1 MWAKARGQPYG
12 PIMEY
17 GKMALG
23 FSYGGTGGGA
33 DFLPIVKF
41 DARAG
46 RFFRVDREDGVSTPH
61 DITRNFKAVFD
72 FENLEVGWISF
83 NAGSAPDFQMVP
95 FGSAFSDRPSDA
107 HKRGIRM
114 AVKLSGECGGD
125 CRELAGTSAAMM
137 KGIDLLHDDY
147 IAGASANAGK
157 LPVVVLE
164 DTVPIESGSGTKKS
178 TNYQPVFKIAGWV
191 KRPSGLND
199 SAPQADKFIQPSMAA
214 PKSPPSTGSTR
225 AAPPKAAPPADD
237 EDFG

>member
-1 MWAKARGQPYG
+1 
-12 PIMEY
+12 
-17 GKMALG
+17 MALG

-61 DITRNFKAVFD
+61 DITRSFKAVFD
-72 FENLEVGWISF
+72 FENLEVGWILF
-83 NAGSAPDFQMVP
+83 NSGSAPDFQMVP
-95 FGSAFSDRPSDA
+95 FGTERGPKPSDN
-107 HKRGIRM
+107 HKGGIRM

-125 CRELAGTSAAMM
+125 CRELAGTSGAMM
-137 KGIDLLHDDY
+137 KGIDLLHDEY
-147 IAGASANAGK
+147 LAGAPANPGK

-164 DTVPIESGSGTKKS
+164 DTIPIESGSGTKKS

-191 KRPSGLND
+191 KRPSGLNETA
-199 SAPQADKFIQPSMAA
+199 APQADKFIQPAMNA

-225 AAPPKAAPPADD
+225 AAPPAPKAAAPADD

>member
-1 MWAKARGQPYG
+1 
-12 PIMEY
+12 
-17 GKMALG
+17 MALG
-23 FSYGGTGGGA
+23 FSYSGSGGGA

-95 FGSAFSDRPSDA
+95 FGSAFGDRPSDN

-125 CRELAGTSAAMM
+125 CRELAGTSGAMM
-137 KGIDLLHDDY
+137 KGIDLLHDEY
-147 IAGASANAGK
+147 LAGIVNNAGK
-157 LPVVVLE
+157 LPVVVLD
-164 DTVPIESGSGTKKS
+164 DTVPIESGSGQKKS

-199 SAPQADKFIQPSMAA
+199 ATPQPDKFIQPSMSSP

-225 AAPPKAAPPADD
+225 AAPPKAKTVAPEDD

>member
-1 MWAKARGQPYG
+1 
-12 PIMEY
+12 
-17 GKMALG
+17 MALG
-23 FSYGGTGGGA
+23 FSYGGSGEGG

-83 NAGSAPDFQMVP
+83 NAGSAPDFKMVP
-95 FGSAFSDRPSDA
+95 FGEDMGAKPSDN

-114 AVKLSGECGGD
+114 AVKLGGECGGD

-147 IAGASANAGK
+147 IAGLKANAGK

-164 DTVPIESGSGTKKS
+164 DTIPIESGSGSKKS
-178 TNYQPVFKIAGWV
+178 TNYQPVFEITGWV
-191 KRPSGLND
+191 KRPGDLNN
-199 SAPQADKFIQPSMAA
+199 APSRGTSKPAPVQASKA
-214 PKSPPSTGSTR
+214 PPATGSTR
-225 AAPPKAAPPADD
+225 AAPPPPVNED

>member
-1 MWAKARGQPYG
+1 MS
-12 PIMEY
+12 
-17 GKMALG
+17 LG
-23 FSYGGTGGGA
+23 FSIGGSGEGGN
-33 DFLPIVKF
+33 FLPIVKF

-46 RFFRVDREDGVSTPH
+46 RIFRVDREDGVSNQI
-61 DITRNFKAVFD
+61 DITRNFKGVFD

-95 FGSAFSDRPSDA
+95 LGSSMGDRPSEN

-114 AVKLSGECGGD
+114 AVKLGGECGGD

-137 KGIDLLHDDY
+137 KGIDALHNDY
-147 IAGASANAGK
+147 LAGASDNPGK

-178 TNYQPVFKIAGWV
+178 TNYQPIFKIAGWV
-191 KRPSGLND
+191 KRPSDLND
-199 SAPQADKFIQPSMAA
+199 ASARGPKAA
-214 PKSPPSTGSTR
+214 PEVPNWASGPAQSKSPPSTGSTR
-225 AAPPKAAPPADD
+225 AAPPKAKTVAPEDE

>member
-1 MWAKARGQPYG
+1 M
-12 PIMEY
+12 
-17 GKMALG
+17 
-23 FSYGGTGGGA
+23 
-33 DFLPIVKF
+33 
-41 DARAG
+41 
-46 RFFRVDREDGVSTPH
+46 DREDGVSTPH

-95 FGSAFSDRPSDA
+95 FGTDRGPKPSEN
-107 HKRGIRM
+107 HKGGIRM
-114 AVKLSGECGGD
+114 SVKLSGECGGD

-147 IAGASANAGK
+147 LAGAAENAGK
-157 LPVVVLE
+157 LPVVVLD
-164 DTVPIESGSGTKKS
+164 DTVPIESGSGAKKS

-191 KRPSGLND
+191 KRPNGLND
-199 SAPQADKFIQPSMAA
+199 NAPQPDKFIQPAMSA

-225 AAPPKAAPPADD
+225 AAPPKAKPAVVEEE

>member
-1 MWAKARGQPYG
+1 
-12 PIMEY
+12 
-17 GKMALG
+17 MALG

-46 RFFRVDREDGVSTPH
+46 RFFRVDREDGVSTPV
-61 DITRNFKAVFD
+61 DITRSFKAVFD
-72 FENLEVGWISF
+72 FEGLEVGWISF

-95 FGSAFSDRPSDA
+95 FGSDMGSKPSDN

-125 CRELAGTSAAMM
+125 CRELAGTSGAMM

-147 IAGASANAGK
+147 VAGAIENAGK
-157 LPVVVLE
+157 LPVVILE
-164 DTVPIESGSGTKKS
+164 DTIPIESGSGAKKS
-178 TNYQPVFKIAGWV
+178 TNYQPVFRITGWV
-191 KRPSGLND
+191 KRPSGLNEAA
-199 SAPQADKFIQPSMAA
+199 APQPEKFIQPAMSA

-225 AAPPKAAPPADD
+225 AAPPKAKTVAPWDE

>member
-1 MWAKARGQPYG
+1 
-12 PIMEY
+12 
-17 GKMALG
+17 MALG
-23 FSYGGTGGGA
+23 FSYGGSGGGA

-95 FGSAFSDRPSDA
+95 FGTDRGPKPSDN
-107 HKRGIRM
+107 HKGGIRM
-114 AVKLSGECGGD
+114 SVKLSGECGGD
-125 CRELAGTSAAMM
+125 CRELAGTSGAMM
-137 KGIDLLHDDY
+137 KGIDLLHDEY
-147 IAGASANAGK
+147 LAGAVANPGK

-164 DTVPIESGSGTKKS
+164 DTIPIESGSGAKKS
-178 TNYQPVFKIAGWV
+178 TNYQPVFQIIGWV
-191 KRPSGLND
+191 KRPGGLND
-199 SAPQADKFIQPSMAA
+199 GGNAQPEKFIQPSMSA
-214 PKSPPSTGSTR
+214 PKAPPSTGSTR
-225 AAPPKAAPPADD
+225 AAPPKAKVAVADDD

>member
-1 MWAKARGQPYG
+1 
-12 PIMEY
+12 
-17 GKMALG
+17 MALG

-61 DITRNFKAVFD
+61 DITRSFKAVFD
-72 FENLEVGWISF
+72 FENLEVGWILF
-83 NAGSAPDFQMVP
+83 NSGSAPDFQMVP
-95 FGSAFSDRPSDA
+95 FGSPMGDRPSDN

-114 AVKLSGECGGD
+114 SVKLGGDCGGD

-147 IAGASANAGK
+147 LAGLKSNAGK
-157 LPVVVLE
+157 LPVVALD
-164 DTVPIESGSGTKKS
+164 DTVPIESGTGAKKS
-178 TNYQPVFKIAGWV
+178 TNYQPVFKITAWV
-191 KRPSGLND
+191 KRPADLPD
-199 SAPQADKFIQPSMAA
+199 APARGGEKKAEAVPNWAPAA
-214 PKSPPSTGSTR
+214 KAPPSTGSTR
-225 AAPPKAAPPADD
+225 AAAPAAAPADE

>member
-1 MWAKARGQPYG
+1 
-12 PIMEY
+12 
-17 GKMALG
+17 MALG

-46 RFFRVDREDGVSTPH
+46 RFFRVDREDGVSTPV
-61 DITRNFKAVFD
+61 DITRSFKAVFD

-95 FGSAFSDRPSDA
+95 FGSPMGDRPSDN

-114 AVKLSGECGGD
+114 SVKLGGDCGGD

-147 IAGASANAGK
+147 IAGLKANAGK
-157 LPVVVLE
+157 LPVVALD
-164 DTVPIESGSGTKKS
+164 DTVPIESGSGAKKS
-178 TNYQPVFKIAGWV
+178 TNYQPVFKITAWV
-191 KRPSGLND
+191 KRPADLKD
-199 SAPQADKFIQPSMAA
+199 APARGAEAQAPATPNWA
-214 PKSPPSTGSTR
+214 PPAKAPPSTGSTR
-225 AAPPKAAPPADD
+225 AAPPAAAPAEE

>member
-1 MWAKARGQPYG
+1 
-12 PIMEY
+12 
-17 GKMALG
+17 MALG
-23 FSYGGTGGGA
+23 FSYGGGGEGG

-83 NAGSAPDFQMVP
+83 NAGSAPDFKMVP
-95 FGSAFSDRPSDA
+95 FGEDMGPKPSDN

-114 AVKLSGECGGD
+114 AVKLGGDCGGD

-147 IAGASANAGK
+147 IAGLKANAGK
-157 LPVVVLE
+157 LPVVILE
-164 DTVPIESGSGTKKS
+164 DTIPIESGSGSKKS
-178 TNYQPVFKIAGWV
+178 TNYQPVFEISGWV
-191 KRPSGLND
+191 KRPVDLNN
-199 SAPQADKFIQPSMAA
+199 APARGSSKPAPAQASKA
-214 PKSPPSTGSTR
+214 PPSTGSTR
-225 AAPPKAAPPADD
+225 AAPPPAVNED